1 MRPREKEDL
10 TRVVF
15 FVSGAFL
22 ATAILITI
30 AWLTGL
36 GSERVVVQPQQAVNV
51 DPVEIER
58 LNAEIVS
65 LQLQIKQQAKKAN
78 SEPKPK
84 PQENQNPPRDDLPKA
99 AKGKPGFFGALP
111 EGIDTKHAEIIRGY
125 LKDNLPTGDWEEVEW
140 RARPFEEGHL
150 TDLNE
155 TIAQL
160 SQDADDRLSQ
170 RFGGKPPARPKVS
183 LPPGVETTLKL
194 RAVNDEGNRKVVTV
208 GVMQRG
214 NAWKFMNLQNDHY
227 VGFNL
232 EDGPQ

>member
-22 ATAILITI
+22 ATAILVVI
-30 AWLTGL
+30 AWLAGL
-36 GSERVVVQPQQAVNV
+36 GGERATSQPQQANNA

-65 LQLQIKQQAKKAN
+65 LKLQMKQQAKKAN
-78 SEPKPK
+78 PEPELK
-84 PQENQNPPRDDLPKA
+84 PQEKPKQPKDDPPKA

-111 EGIDTKHAEIIRGY
+111 EGIDVKHAQIIRGY

-140 RARPFEEGHL
+140 RARPFDEGHL
-150 TDLNE
+150 TDLSE
-155 TIAQL
+155 TVAQL

-170 RFGGKPPARPKVS
+170 RFGGKAPARPKVS

-208 GVMQRG
+208 GVIQRG
-214 NAWKFMNLQNDHY
+214 DTWKFMNLQNDHY
-227 VGFNL
+227 VGFDL